1 MDDSD
6 EPMPFVPLTI
16 TKLRYAVANLPNVDW
31 EVTYRNY
38 VGPSVWPL
46 IVSGRDEMEAYTKA
60 LKKLRRLRETADKA
74 TAERQTRGA
83 T

>member
-1 MDDSD
+1 
-6 EPMPFVPLTI
+6 MPFVPLTI
-16 TKLRYAVANLPNVDW
+16 TKHRYAVVTPTTPNVDW

-60 LKKLRRLRETADKA
+60 LKKLRRLRKTADKA
-74 TAERQTRGA
+74 MAERQTRGA